1 MLSHSARQND
11 CPEILLKDRRS
22 VLGSLGL
29 AGFGLVASSVGA
41 GAATPGKTPT
51 ANPKVTVPTS
61 SGTAKLPALNF
72 SPAPGLPE
80 EWASTH
86 GTMAAGYLRYL
97 QSLKLQH
104 VCPAQVV
111 ETHAKEKGGV
121 WNTIPP
127 KAWWNRMG
135 YVLKVADR
143 IAREMRIGSQIEIV
157 SAYRAPAYNA
167 RCPGAKSGSWH
178 QANVA
183 VDVKFPVRAS
193 QVTAT
198 ARELR
203 NLGLFRGGVGG
214 YWDFTHIDARG
225 QNIDW

>member
-1 MLSHSARQND
+1 MLSDPSRQTD
-11 CPEILLKDRRS
+11 TPEILLKGRRDM
-22 VLGSLGL
+22 LGTLGL
-29 AGFGLVASSVGA
+29 TGLGLIASSVGA
-41 GAATPGKTPT
+41 AAATPGKPR
-51 ANPKVTVPTS
+51 AASPKVTVPTS
-61 SGTAKLPALNF
+61 SGTARLPALTF

-80 EWASTH
+80 EWSAIH
-86 GTMAAGYLRYL
+86 GTTAAAYLRYL
-97 QSLKLQH
+97 NSLKLQH
-104 VCPAQVV
+104 VCPAQVL

-121 WNTIPP
+121 WNTVPP
-127 KAWWNRMG
+127 KVWWNRMG

-143 IAREMRIGSQIEIV
+143 VAREMGVAKVEII

-203 NLGLFRGGVGG
+203 DLGLFRGGVGG